1 PSLSTQGYC
10 RGGCSVSGL
19 VELVSPEA
27 LGSSGFAGGGV
38 VVVSDSE
45 VELELEPLIVGSVVE
60 GSVVEPGVPLA
71 DSLEDSLEAG

>member
-1 PSLSTQGYC
+1 M
-10 RGGCSVSGL
+10 SGL

-27 LGSSGFAGGGV
+27 VGSSGFAGGGV

-45 VELELEPLIVGSVVE
+45 VELEPLIVGSVVE

-71 DSLEDSLEAG
+71 DSLEDSVEAG